1 MAFPTKSFKVI
12 WDFQAQVGAKYS
24 NIMGAKYSNIINV
37 SKHLIQSVQDKAKR
51 KRSLPML
58 SFSLQE
64 IE

>member
-24 NIMGAKYSNIINV
+24 NIMNV

>member
-37 SKHLIQSVQDKAKR
+37 SKHLIQSVQDEAKR
-51 KRSLPML
+51 KSLPML

>member
-12 WDFQAQVGAKYS
+12 WDFQAQV
-24 NIMGAKYSNIINV
+24 GAKYSNIINV